1 MCTVVMM
8 QTKKNSVYWGEKL
21 YTPYLFFNKLFFPME
36 LEINVVG
43 MDQVQRKSKS
53 ANSIAL
59 ECHERNSFLYILYI
73 STKGKLLLK
82 KKKKEKKFLRRAA
95 RWHSPHFRKLYS
107 QKYAGVISFPDMKS
121 FRFEFFFLYSIFGMS
136 TISIFRERQNLNR
149 DGHNFV
155 SVQCTC
161 FVMVFNLKS
170 LGIKLVKILRP
181 SLLSGGRIGGCVVCW
196 EKNKNHKE
204 GWREEKIIYS

>member
-1 MCTVVMM
+1 MSSAWIRSKGNPNRQIPSRWNVMREI
-8 QTKKNSVYWGEKL
+8 VF
-21 YTPYLFFNKLFFPME
+21 YTYYIYLP
-36 LEINVVG
+36 
-43 MDQVQRKSKS
+43 R
-53 ANSIAL
+53 ANSCL
-59 ECHERNSFLYILYI
+59 RRRR
-73 STKGKLLLK
+73 
-82 KKKKEKKFLRRAA
+82 KKFLRRAA